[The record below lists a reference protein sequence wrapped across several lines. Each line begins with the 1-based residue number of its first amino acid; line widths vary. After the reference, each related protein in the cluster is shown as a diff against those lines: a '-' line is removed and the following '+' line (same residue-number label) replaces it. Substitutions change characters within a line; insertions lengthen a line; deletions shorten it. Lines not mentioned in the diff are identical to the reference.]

1 MYGQRSPN
9 VLARVPK
16 KRQSEVKRALYRI
29 SYAACLEDA
38 RAEASHFV
46 DRYRREFPAAVET
59 LVKHL

>member
-1 MYGQRSPN
+1 